1 MLGPPITGAGEL
13 WAANCMQHMELLLA
27 LHQFGPWSLLDMIG
41 EFGWHVLKNI
51 LKNKKNYSAFTKKY
65 YSKILNKSTGT
76 IEKNSPKYHAVRTFL
91 RYYWR

>member
-27 LHQFGPWSLLDMIG
+27 LHQSGPWSLLDMIG

-51 LKNKKNYSAFTKKY
+51 GINKKKLFCLYKKVLKGIIKCLWNKSMDKLLKKNY
-65 YSKILNKSTGT
+65 GR
-76 IEKNSPKYHAVRTFL
+76 V
-91 RYYWR
+91 

>member
-27 LHQFGPWSLLDMIG
+27 LHQSGPWSLLDMIG

-51 LKNKKNYSAFTKKY
+51 VINKKKT
-65 YSKILNKSTGT
+65 ILPLQKSIKGNHQVFM
-76 IEKNSPKYHAVRTFL
+76 E
-91 RYYWR
+91 